1 MGVVAVVEAASGG
14 GAVAEAALEGERA
27 PSEVRERKGRRG
39 EAAGESSK

>member
-1 MGVVAVVEAASGG
+1 MVVAVVEAASGG
-14 GAVAEAALEGERA
+14 VAVAETALVVETA